1 MQNYLLI
8 LRINVAYIFKK
19 SLLGFTQY
27 KAVTLNFQTLNFSP
41 QLATHNELG
50 TKGEQ
55 LATDFLQQK
64 GYKVLATNWRNK
76 HHEIDIVAQK
86 KDILVV
92 AEVKTRTGRY
102 FGEPEEFVLKQ
113 KQKNLIKA
121 ANAYLLIY
129 NLDLEVRFD
138 IISIVVE
145 KEDKFVINHIED
157 AFSAVV

>member
-1 MQNYLLI
+1 M
-8 LRINVAYIFKK
+8 
-19 SLLGFTQY
+19 
-27 KAVTLNFQTLNFSP
+27 
-41 QLATHNELG
+41 ATHNELG

-55 LATDFLQQK
+55 LASDYLK
-64 GYKVLATNWRNK
+64 EKDYRVLDLNWRNK

-86 KDILVV
+86 KDVLVI
-92 AEVKTRTGRY
+92 AEVKTRTGRH

-113 KQKNLIKA
+113 KQKNLIRA
-121 ANAYLLIY
+121 ANAYLFKN